1 MKNSLEIM
9 FPEVA
14 KQWSTRNFP
23 LLPKD
28 VSYGSNKKVWWRG
41 ECGHEWQASPHS
53 RTGKNSPGCPYCSGN
68 RVLAGFNDF
77 ASRFPEIA
85 AEWSEKN
92 YPLRPD
98 EVTAFSNKKAWWKGK
113 CGHEWYTISINHT
126 MNYTATLDGTCKYTV
141 TVPKSNTGKREIP
154 MLTEVRDTLLALYER
169 RNDFNADNQIVV
181 DGYTN
186 FVFRDLYG
194 RVYSNHRINRQLKRI
209 TAKYNQEEHAE
220 AEQEGREENPLPP
233 ITCHMLRHTFCTRM
247 ILGGIDLKTV
257 QIIMGHADAET
268 TMRVYANVTKAQ
280 AQNEMMRMEGKMKLK

>member
-1 MKNSLEIM
+1 
-9 FPEVA
+9 
-14 KQWSTRNFP
+14 
-23 LLPKD
+23 
-28 VSYGSNKKVWWRG
+28 
-41 ECGHEWQASPHS
+41 
-53 RTGKNSPGCPYCSGN
+53 
-68 RVLAGFNDF
+68 
-77 ASRFPEIA
+77 
-85 AEWSEKN
+85 
-92 YPLRPD
+92 
-98 EVTAFSNKKAWWKGK
+98 
-113 CGHEWYTISINHT
+113 
-126 MNYTATLDGTCKYTV
+126 
-141 TVPKSNTGKREIP
+141 

-169 RNDFNADNQIVV
+169 RNDFNADNQIVI

-257 QIIMGHADAET
+257 QIIMGHANAET

-280 AQNEMMRMEGKMKLK
+280 AQNEMLRMEGKMKLK

>member
-1 MKNSLEIM
+1 MLSY
-9 FPEVA
+9 VA
-14 KQWSTRNFP
+14 HTLDYRE
-23 LLPKD
+23 LLP
-28 VSYGSNKKVWWRG
+28 VLTVFLGTGIRSG
-41 ECGHEWQASPHS
+41 E
-53 RTGKNSPGCPYCSGN
+53 
-68 RVLAGFNDF
+68 LAGLTWDDIDF
-77 ASRFPEIA
+77 K
-85 AEWSEKN
+85 KN
-92 YPLRPD
+92 
-98 EVTAFSNKKAWWKGK
+98 
-113 CGHEWYTISINHT
+113 TISINHT

-181 DGYTN
+181 DGYMN

-280 AQNEMMRMEGKMKLK
+280 SQNEMMRMEGKMKLK